1 MKYICTLIPVY
12 LLLPVFL
19 LSQPGSSCSS
29 PYTLTLDGVERSYA
43 ASSNTGGPIN
53 CTIAGN
59 SPITYFSFT
68 SNAAGEMPLLHIIAP
83 GGGNCEIAPYVGNCT
98 NGNLLD
104 PSLMCFWDG
113 EGLWAPAHDYT
124 VLPNTVYNLRIKTA
138 NSGNILISAQ
148 NYTPANNTCLG
159 ATPIGPT
166 LTNDNNACHRPGTG
180 ITPGQLCAT
189 TLENTAF
196 YTYTVENTGITS
208 VSIENAICDNANG
221 TAQVGFQVGFF
232 QGSCSN
238 LWWFQCYAG
247 FGSNVQANTGIL
259 TAGTQI
265 YVAIDGIGG
274 SNCSY
279 SIRALNAEVLSSRIK
294 YFSAWKRPEGNNLKW
309 ISMQEVNNASYEIE
323 RSSDGAHFST
333 IGALAGRINSNAEK
347 QYEFEDVDAP
357 ELCYYR
363 LKSISTSGKFSYS
376 EIIKVDRR
384 DTSPFRITINNP
396 VSNQLNMMVTTS
408 VAKMADITVRNMNGQ
423 VLSKDK
429 MSFIRGVSTY
439 KKDLSFLKTGLYTV
453 SITTDDWS
461 GIKRFIKVE

>member
-1 MKYICTLIPVY
+1 
-12 LLLPVFL
+12 
-19 LSQPGSSCSS
+19 
-29 PYTLTLDGVERSYA
+29 
-43 ASSNTGGPIN
+43 
-53 CTIAGN
+53 
-59 SPITYFSFT
+59 
-68 SNAAGEMPLLHIIAP
+68 
-83 GGGNCEIAPYVGNCT
+83 
-98 NGNLLD
+98 
-104 PSLMCFWDG
+104 
-113 EGLWAPAHDYT
+113 LWAPAHDYT
-124 VLPNTVYNLRIKTA
+124 VLPNTSYNLRIKTA
-138 NSGNILISAQ
+138 ASGNIVITGQ

-180 ITPGQLCAT
+180 VTPGQLCAT

-196 YTYTVENTGITS
+196 YTYTVQNTGITS
-208 VSIENAICDNANG
+208 VSIENATCDNADG

-279 SIRALNAEVLSSRIK
+279 SIRAINAEVLSSRIK

-309 ISMQEVNNASYEIE
+309 ISMQEVNNASFEIE
-323 RSSDGAHFST
+323 RSSDGAHFSI

-384 DTSPFRITINNP
+384 DTSPFKITINNP
-396 VSNQLNMMVTTS
+396 VSSQLNMMVTTS
-408 VAKMADITVRNMNGQ
+408 VTKMGDITVRSMNGQ
-423 VLSKDK
+423 VLLKDK

-461 GIKRFIKVE
+461 GTKRFIKVE